1 MGNQNESEP
10 EEASKAERTQSQE
23 VGQPDQDIVALSSEV
38 TEEHQRQPAEHQ
50 AENSLVSSSETTPD
64 DTQPSTSLESQSNE
78 PIVPERFTSD
88 NRAIFERS
96 QAQPVEKEI
105 IIERGTGT
113 ALPVVLVGAEY
124 LARKKAD
131 KKLDAKYDE
140 KVTKL
145 ETENKQRDFATEQ
158 LDTLV
163 KQNKEQLE
171 ALKRDRGIEFTP
183 DKPRTAERATPR
195 VEQQRPEQNTPR
207 LTPEKAP
214 ELATEKPET
223 YRLME
228 QVAEAA
234 EHDVPVERAFER
246 SHEVKDDQSTHIGA
260 ASIGSI
266 MAEQVA
272 KQRVNGPVATQL
284 SQDAS
289 GLPVVSG
296 RAQATAYKQAMRNG
310 FWAAIIIIILG
321 TIAYLLK

>member
-1 MGNQNESEP
+1 
-10 EEASKAERTQSQE
+10 
-23 VGQPDQDIVALSSEV
+23 
-38 TEEHQRQPAEHQ
+38 
-50 AENSLVSSSETTPD
+50 
-64 DTQPSTSLESQSNE
+64 
-78 PIVPERFTSD
+78 
-88 NRAIFERS
+88 
-96 QAQPVEKEI
+96 
-105 IIERGTGT
+105 
-113 ALPVVLVGAEY
+113 
-124 LARKKAD
+124 
-131 KKLDAKYDE
+131 
-140 KVTKL
+140 
-145 ETENKQRDFATEQ
+145 
-158 LDTLV
+158 
-163 KQNKEQLE
+163 
-171 ALKRDRGIEFTP
+171 
-183 DKPRTAERATPR
+183 
-195 VEQQRPEQNTPR
+195 
-207 LTPEKAP
+207 
-214 ELATEKPET
+214 
-223 YRLME
+223 ME